1 MAKKRTLLEDI
12 KGMWQQLSRKEQVL
26 FIVQTVLGIAILII
40 LLLGCVGADNA
51 LVNRID
57 LALLAVLFVTS
68 AIRDYP
74 QHKRKNIAYILCA
87 IATLF
92 ALFMNIAN
100 R

>member
-40 LLLGCVGADNA
+40 LLLGCVGADNV

-68 AIRDYP
+68 AIRDHP